1 MAEKRIASSSVAN
14 EIRTRFVP
22 KTRIRSGLVSM
33 SPWLDLVLLLIFVV
47 FIESRIVLQPG
58 IVVDLPETAFIEGAE
73 PGMVVV
79 VTMIDGPEGKSEIIF
94 FDDESY
100 VMGNRRRMDELKAEI
115 RDYRRD
121 RRNTSL
127 TLYADNR
134 VAHGTVTRLVQMARD
149 VGVEQV
155 NIGSRVSLKR

>member
-1 MAEKRIASSSVAN
+1 MAEKRIASSAAAN

-22 KTRIRSGLVSM
+22 KSRIRSGLVSM
-33 SPWLDLVLLLIFVV
+33 SPWLDLVLLLIFVL

-58 IVVDLPETAFIEGAE
+58 IVVDLPETAFVEGAE

-155 NIGSRVSLKR
+155 NLGSRVSLKR